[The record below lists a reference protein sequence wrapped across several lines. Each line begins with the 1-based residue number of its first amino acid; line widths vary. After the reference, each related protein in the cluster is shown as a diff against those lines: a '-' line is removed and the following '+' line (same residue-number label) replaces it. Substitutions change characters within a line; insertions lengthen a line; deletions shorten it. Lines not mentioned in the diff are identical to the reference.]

1 MNPDTV
7 TEFLQK
13 GFRVTLGATSTLI
26 ESLQDPQKGAQTLS
40 KMQSDFG
47 GLTEEWAE
55 KGALTEREARNF
67 VDTLLTQQGQ
77 PAPGDTTSTAGTTVT
92 TSASPVTEPEDQ
104 KDLRELT
111 AQIAALRAELE
122 KLQKQDSQP

>member
-77 PAPGDTTSTAGTTVT
+77 PAPGDTTPTAGTTVT

>member
-55 KGALTEREARNF
+55 KGAVTEREARNF

>member
-1 MNPDTV
+1 MNPNTV

-13 GFRVTLGATSTLI
+13 GFRVTLGATSSLFET
-26 ESLQDPQKGAQTLS
+26 LQDPQKGAQTLS

-67 VDTLLTQQGQ
+67 VDTLLSQQGQ
-77 PAPGDTTSTAGTTVT
+77 PRPEDTTETAGTAGTS
-92 TSASPVTEPEDQ
+92 SASPVTDPEDQ
-104 KDLRELT
+104 NDLRELT

-122 KLQKQDSQP
+122 RLQKQDSQP

>member
-1 MNPDTV
+1 MNPNTV

-26 ESLQDPQKGAQTLS
+26 ESLQDSQKREETFS

-67 VDTLLTQQGQ
+67 VDTLLSQQGQ
-77 PAPGDTTSTAGTTVT
+77 PAAGDTTSTAGTTVT
-92 TSASPVTEPEDQ
+92 TSASPVTEPEDE

-111 AQIAALRAELE
+111 AQIAALRADLE
-122 KLQKQDSQP
+122 KLQ

>member
-1 MNPDTV
+1 MNPNTV

-13 GFRVTLGATSTLI
+13 GFRVTLGATSALI
-26 ESLQDPQKGAQTLS
+26 ESLQDSQKREETFS

-67 VDTLLTQQGQ
+67 VDTLLSQQGQ
-77 PAPGDTTSTAGTTVT
+77 PAAGDTTSTAGTTVN
-92 TSASPVTEPEDQ
+92 TSASPVTDPEDQ

-122 KLQKQDSQP
+122 KLQKPDS